1 MTHTPKTPTK
11 ENMTKIHFD
20 DKRDK
25 KIILYILDN
34 ALDVLNHFFKGD
46 EDNDTWQSLRNI
58 IKDIEFVVAKLNNET
73 T

>member
-1 MTHTPKTPTK
+1 
-11 ENMTKIHFD
+11 MTKIHFD

-46 EDNDTWQSLRNI
+46 EDNDTWQSQRNI
-58 IKDIEFVVAKLNNET
+58 IKDI
-73 T
+73 